1 MGYTSRHSFVF
12 DKQPMLQLVFKKRI
26 IVYELVRKIAEGI
39 LVHAF
44 GIVIVE
50 EMRGGVTGVV
60 DIVINVHILVGKE
73 DTWIVLGF
81 GIYVSDSV
89 VSRTRIPL
97 LPLWL
102 IFL

>member
-1 MGYTSRHSFVF
+1 
-12 DKQPMLQLVFKKRI
+12 MLQLVFKKRI

>member
-1 MGYTSRHSFVF
+1 
-12 DKQPMLQLVFKKRI
+12 MLQLVFKKRI
-26 IVYELVRKIAEGI
+26 IVYELVMRKIAEGI

-60 DIVINVHILVGKE
+60 NIIINVHIRVGKE

>member
-1 MGYTSRHSFVF
+1 
-12 DKQPMLQLVFKKRI
+12 MLQLVFKKRI
-26 IVYELVRKIAEGI
+26 VVNELVVRKIAEGI
-39 LVHAF
+39 PVYAF

-50 EMRGGVTGVV
+50 EMRGGVAGVV

-73 DTWIVLGF
+73 DAWIVLGF

-97 LPLWL
+97 LPFWL
-102 IFL
+102 ILL